1 MGKIYTRSQTKTAP
15 KPHADAFFCYIVD
28 HFALRAIPTQ
38 NLLNPEKK
46 SKVVL
51 KFLKS
56 TD

>member
-28 HFALRAIPTQ
+28 HFALSAIPTQ